1 MYRSD
6 LHQPEFE
13 DFHLPFGG
21 QLCAENRWVK
31 LAGLVPWL
39 EVERCYRR
47 GLSGSAMGAP
57 AKAARIAFGA
67 LIIKER
73 LSVTDEET
81 VEQIRENPYL
91 QYFLACGGIGK
102 KRCLIPL

>member
-6 LHQPEFE
+6 LHQAEFK
-13 DFHLPFGG
+13 DFYLPFGG
-21 QLCAENRWVK
+21 QLSAENRWVK
-31 LAGLVPWL
+31 LVELVPWL

-47 GLSGSAMGAP
+47 GLSGSQMGAP

-73 LSVTDEET
+73 LGVTDEET
-81 VEQIRENPYL
+81 VEQIS
-91 QYFLACGGIGK
+91 
-102 KRCLIPL
+102 